1 MEWDNPERPECT
13 NLLNIYLACSGKTRE
28 EIAAEVKDMRWGEF
42 KPVLTEAVVNHLKPI
57 QDKYYALMDDQT
69 QLKKVLREGAAASDE
84 VASATLS
91 WAKNAMGFTT
101 LADLE

>member
-1 MEWDNPERPECT
+1 MGQSRAPGVHEPP
-13 NLLNIYLACSGKTRE
+13 NIYLACSGKTRE